1 MIKDIFKELEDTL
14 SRLEKEKILEANK
27 MVMKDLVWWAVEPTK
42 IFFVKQ
48 IPEITFGKKTIEE
61 IEEEF
66 LTLLTDL
73 AYRKITGH
81 AALDKIE
88 EVIDGLT
95 KEDYDIACRILTKDL
110 KCGIQSATLLKIYG
124 EGFLSNFTVQ
134 LANKYSATKK
144 YKDVD
149 YFYANKKLDGLRG
162 YYTNGVLCT
171 RNGKFIEGFESIISE
186 QNYLAKKYKLS
197 FMDGELFSRD
207 IPFQTIQGYVMRRK
221 DARVEDKEKIQFW
234 CFAVGND
241 GKEFTT
247 EEMVEKIDEIIC
259 AEKDLKYIKMM
270 IKNDSK
276 LIYSLVEK
284 AMAEGYEGIMLRHP
298 KTSYD
303 RKRSDA
309 LLKVKLFNES
319 DFTIVDFVEGE
330 GKYVGMLG
338 KILVE
343 GVVGKFK
350 ISSGVGSGFSDEQ
363 RTEIWNNKK
372 KYFGMKVEVKYQN
385 LTDDFSSLRFPIFL
399 KTKEDR

>member
-1 MIKDIFKELEDTL
+1 
-14 SRLEKEKILEANK
+14 
-27 MVMKDLVWWAVEPTK
+27 
-42 IFFVKQ
+42 
-48 IPEITFGKKTIEE
+48 
-61 IEEEF
+61 
-66 LTLLTDL
+66 
-73 AYRKITGH
+73 
-81 AALDKIE
+81 
-88 EVIDGLT
+88 
-95 KEDYDIACRILTKDL
+95 
-110 KCGIQSATLLKIYG
+110 
-124 EGFLSNFTVQ
+124 

-270 IKNDSK
+270 SATKIKNDSK

-319 DFTIVDFVEGE
+319 DFTIVEFVEG
-330 GKYVGMLG
+330 VC
-338 KILVE
+338 
-343 GVVGKFK
+343 
-350 ISSGVGSGFSDEQ
+350 
-363 RTEIWNNKK
+363 WNAW
-372 KYFGMKVEVKYQN
+372 
-385 LTDDFSSLRFPIFL
+385 
-399 KTKEDR
+399 